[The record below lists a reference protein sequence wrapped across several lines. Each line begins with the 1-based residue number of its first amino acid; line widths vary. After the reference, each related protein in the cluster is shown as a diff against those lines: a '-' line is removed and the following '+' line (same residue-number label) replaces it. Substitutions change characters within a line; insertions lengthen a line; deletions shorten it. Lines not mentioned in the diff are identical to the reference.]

1 MQYLGVT
8 FKLFLYECHHSLFP
22 IFISIVNI
30 PLFAETYNADITW
43 SWDNIAIRFIILNSQ
58 FLIDKIIFDKRFCI
72 SDFLSF
78 VFSDCHFTFVKT
90 FFVAL
95 LFCQCQSLF
104 IILTFYFH
112 FLAYSKSS
120 QITISWDINN
130 LNRLQSNHFLGYV
143 IFLSEC
149 FLIS

>member
-1 MQYLGVT
+1 MQYLGIT
-8 FKLFLYECHHSLFP
+8 FKLFLYERHHSLFP

-43 SWDNIAIRFIILNSQ
+43 SWDNITIRFIILNGQ
-58 FLIDKIIFDKRFCI
+58 FLINKIVLNKRFCI
-72 SDFLSF
+72 INFLTF
-78 VFSDCHFTFVKT
+78 VFSNYHFTFMET
-90 FFVAL
+90 FLVTL
-95 LFCQCQSLF
+95 LFCQCQSIF

-112 FLAYSKSS
+112 FLTNSKCS
-120 QITISWDINN
+120 QITISWDVNN
-130 LNRLQSNHFLGYV
+130 LNRLQCNHFLCYV